1 MARCCSKT
9 LPEQKFYRTFHIS
22 RLDTVLTRAVSNNAM
37 CIKYWKTAEAY
48 YTPQIWD
55 PIGFGYFGVTVFS
68 ILKFAAG
75 YSALPEQAL
84 DMPY

>member
-1 MARCCSKT
+1 MFR
-9 LPEQKFYRTFHIS
+9 ERRFYRNFPIS
-22 RLDTVLTRAVSNNAM
+22 RLDTVLTRPVSNNAM

-48 YTPQIWD
+48 YTPRIWD
-55 PIGFGYFGVTVFS
+55 PIGFGYFGAMAFS
-68 ILKFAAG
+68 ILKSVAG